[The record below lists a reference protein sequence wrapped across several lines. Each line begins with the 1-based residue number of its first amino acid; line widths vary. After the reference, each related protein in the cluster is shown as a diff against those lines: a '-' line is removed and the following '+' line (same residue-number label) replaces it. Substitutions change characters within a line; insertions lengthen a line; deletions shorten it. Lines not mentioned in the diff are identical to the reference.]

1 MVKNKCASPVEY
13 SRKFY
18 TGKLCYLPFYIPFL
32 TAKVPLLVYLI
43 LTNGTP
49 STDLVWNSSSH
60 LTANP
65 LSFEYE
71 KIA

>member
-18 TGKLCYLPFYIPFL
+18 TGKLCSLPFYTIFDSQGTP
-32 TAKVPLLVYLI
+32 LVYLI

-65 LSFEYE
+65 LSFKYE